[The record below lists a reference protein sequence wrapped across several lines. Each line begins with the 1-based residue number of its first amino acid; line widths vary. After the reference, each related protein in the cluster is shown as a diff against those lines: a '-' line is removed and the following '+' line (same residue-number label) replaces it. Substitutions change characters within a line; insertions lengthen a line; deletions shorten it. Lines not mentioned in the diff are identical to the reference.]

1 MPEYEDFEQS
11 DIDAPFVRWPEPSPL
26 QAWWAEIMSGAT
38 ARRVTEA
45 AVPRRPLG
53 PRLRSA

>member
-1 MPEYEDFEQS
+1 MPEYDDIDQS

-38 ARRVTEA
+38 PRRVSLP
-45 AVPRRPLG
+45 AVPRRPAA